1 MKTSLFSL
9 RRVTLAYALLFIVF
23 CLPIQTYSTNN
34 PSTTGNTTKLHR
46 EDIGFWSRITI
57 YVKDIIDFETAK
69 SNDKISI
76 ISSNFDCAPP
86 PMAINQ
92 VRATTSGNWN
102 NPATWGGQ
110 LPGNGDMVIIPAGI
124 NVNVVTRESARLQY
138 IEVSGTLNMNRRR
151 NTRLLVETLK
161 VQTGGALR
169 IGTSAAPIKFNRT
182 AEIVFLDNGP
192 LTNPTLSNRGLI
204 VEGTCQIFGQA
215 KMPFVDAGDAR
226 AGDSSIQVYN
236 AAGTQWQVGDEIV
249 IPATTFNP
257 GRLRLNLAGN
267 ELRESQKPTR
277 AQIAE
282 AFADEK
288 VSITAIEGN
297 TITFEPSLRFDHVR
311 PKASLPFHVANV
323 SRNVIFRS
331 ESGDS
336 SRRGHTMFM
345 KGSNVTIRGAR
356 FYQLGRTDKRIPL
369 DDFEVAGRNTSGASR
384 GQARRKS
391 NPSSVKNNRGRY
403 AIHFHKNGV
412 NEDDVNTALATVTH
426 SVVEDTPGWGF
437 VNHSSHVDFNNN
449 VAFNFTGAGFVTEIG
464 DELGTFD
471 NNIAIQGHG
480 NGELRERRL
489 GFKMNSRLPVI
500 NDFGFGGD
508 GFWFQ
513 GPAVRAT
520 NNIAVSCNG
529 SGMIWFTT
537 GGVQD
542 ALIQNQWTY
551 STFVGM
557 RESIARKVYPGF
569 GSSIR
574 PREIV
579 RGYENEPERMYVLV
593 DFPMLECDNNISYA
607 SHIGLNIRFNN
618 AVANKFYEQGPYL
631 RYFNS
636 NNVSRTRQFVSNQ
649 IIWNNFMAISASYT
663 SNTQFNNMEVYNA
676 QRRRYG
682 DDYNVMDFGLQGE
695 HSNGLVFNNLEL
707 EGYGLAGI
715 FQRRASKIKDP
726 SDVQNVAR
734 ELVRLHLQRRTCDLV
749 QVTSENWRNDN
760 TLRINFSSD
769 DKQEQ
774 VAVRYKAA
782 NSLHWIYKSVKTTN
796 SYAQISGL
804 DGEQSY
810 QYQVLRG
817 CDNAVSPKWS
827 DTRTVTSYR
836 NRRTDVEKV
845 TAMSIF
851 PNPATTTIYLD
862 VDEADTNQI
871 RRVLFYNLNGQKV
884 VQMINQTDINKSE
897 IDVSGFSE
905 GLYLIEVLMD
915 NGDKVTKK
923 MMIKR

>member
-1 MKTSLFSL
+1 MKTSLLFLRTTLLGCSL
-9 RRVTLAYALLFIVF
+9 FLFVL
-23 CLPIQTYSTNN
+23 CLPINAYSLNSTNSIN
-34 PSTTGNTTKLHR
+34 NTIKSDS
-46 EDIGFWSRITI
+46 EKVSFWDRITE
-57 YVKDIIDFETAK
+57 YFTDIIDFDQVNSSKNFTK
-69 SNDKISI
+69 VT
-76 ISSNFDCAPP
+76 SNFDCAPP
-86 PMAINQ
+86 PLAINQ
-92 VRATTSGNWN
+92 VSATTSGKWN

-110 LPGNGDMVIIPAGI
+110 LPGDGDMVIIPAGI
-124 NVNVVTRESARLQY
+124 TVNVIRRESARLQY
-138 IEVSGTLNMNRRR
+138 IEVYGTLNMNKRR

-161 VQTGGALR
+161 VQAGGALR
-169 IGTSAAPIKFNRT
+169 IGTSTAPVKSNRT
-182 AEIVFLDNGP
+182 TEIVFLDNGAI
-192 LTNPTLSNRGLI
+192 TNPTLSNRGLI
-204 VEGTCQIFGQA
+204 VEGTCQIFGQT
-215 KMPFVDAGDAR
+215 KSPFVNAGDAR
-226 AGDSSIQVYN
+226 AGDRSIQIYN
-236 AAGTQWQVGDEIV
+236 SVGTEWQAGDEIV

-282 AFADEK
+282 AFTDEK
-288 VSITAIEGN
+288 VTITGIEGN
-297 TITFEPSLRFDHVR
+297 TITFEPALKFDHVR
-311 PKASLPFHVANV
+311 PKSSLPFHVANV

-331 ESGDS
+331 ESSDS

-369 DDFEVAGRNTSGASR
+369 DDFQVAGRNTSGASR
-384 GQARRKS
+384 GQARRKT
-391 NPSSVKNNRGRY
+391 NPSTIKNNRGRY
-403 AIHFHKNGV
+403 AVHFHRNGV
-412 NEDDVNTALATVTH
+412 NENDVNKALATV
-426 SVVEDTPGWGF
+426 SYCVVEDTPGWGF

-464 DELGTFD
+464 DELGTF
-471 NNIAIQGHG
+471 NNNMAIQGHG

-520 NNIAVSCNG
+520 NNIAASCNG

-551 STFVGM
+551 STFVGI
-557 RESIARKVYPGF
+557 RESIARKVYAGF

-593 DFPMLECDNNISYA
+593 DFPMLECDNNVSYA

-649 IIWNNFMAISASYT
+649 IVWNNFMAISASYT

-707 EGYGLAGI
+707 AGYGLAGI
-715 FQRRASKIKDP
+715 FQRRASKINDP

-749 QVTSENWRNDN
+749 QITSENWRNDN

-782 NSLHWIYKSVKTTN
+782 NSLHWTYKSVKTTN
-796 SYAQISGL
+796 SYAQINGL
-804 DGEQSY
+804 DGDQSY

-817 CDNAVSPKWS
+817 CNNAVSPKWS
-827 DTRTVTSYR
+827 DTRTADSYR
-836 NRRTDVEKV
+836 NRRNDIDKV
-845 TAMSIF
+845 AAMSIF
-851 PNPATTTIYLD
+851 PNPATTVIYLD
-862 VDEADTNQI
+862 VDEADANQI

-884 VQMINQTDINKSE
+884 ESMMKDSGLDMSE
-897 IDVSGFSE
+897 INVSNLSE
-905 GLYLIEVLMD
+905 GLYLLEVLFD
-915 NGDKVTKK
+915 TGDKTTKK
-923 MMIKR
+923 ILIKR